1 MLEVR
6 LIHVLLVYCV
16 CVCDALC
23 VLEVRLIHVLLVYC
37 VCVCDAWCV
46 LEVRLIHVL
55 LVYCVC
61 VCVCEVN
68 IIILL
73 LPSTSSGLL
82 KTLAFER
89 EGVRERS

>member
-1 MLEVR
+1 MCAGGKTYSCIASIL
-6 LIHVLLVYCV
+6 
-16 CVCDALC
+16 
-23 VLEVRLIHVLLVYC
+23 C

-55 LVYCVC
+55 LVYCVCVCVC

-89 EGVRERS
+89 EGVRERKKDS

>member
-1 MLEVR
+1 MCAGGKTYSCIASIL
-6 LIHVLLVYCV
+6 
-16 CVCDALC
+16 
-23 VLEVRLIHVLLVYC
+23 
-37 VCVCDAWCV
+37 
-46 LEVRLIHVL
+46 
-55 LVYCVC
+55 CVC

-89 EGVRERS
+89 EGVRERKKDS